1 MGGGEGDVREG
12 EAEGVLFSKS
22 ASRLRSSQC
31 SSLRSSSLTTADV
44 ARTLSEGS
52 APGLLRRRASRLGA
66 MALLL
71 LVVVVVVVVAAAAAV
86 VASRVGGL
94 LAGCWRLVVGL
105 AVREGGCAARVARGG
120 GGGGGN

>member
-1 MGGGEGDVREG
+1 
-12 EAEGVLFSKS
+12 
-22 ASRLRSSQC
+22 
-31 SSLRSSSLTTADV
+31 
-44 ARTLSEGS
+44 
-52 APGLLRRRASRLGA
+52 

-105 AVREGGCAARVARGG
+105 AVRRVGVRRGWLEVVVEEEVTDLGSKAADVLKKNEIATRD
-120 GGGGGN
+120 